1 MNAWWSY
8 FWPCFTLGLIVGGP
22 TGLVAF
28 RRVSRR
34 NRVFAA
40 GALLSV
46 LLAALWHGPLG
57 GAARFETRVERNIQA
72 NLVYYEMTRIT
83 AHLHH
88 GPLTRR
94 VMLSGPANDFQREN
108 LGEILEEIPG
118 IESASWAS
126 GGGMPLIVEAMAVAI
141 LGFLTGLVLAY
152 VAELRRRSNAQW
164 KW

>member
-1 MNAWWSY
+1 M
-8 FWPCFTLGLIVGGP
+8 
-22 TGLVAF
+22 AF
-28 RRVSRR
+28 RVSRR
-34 NRVFAA
+34 NVILAA
-40 GALLSV
+40 GAALSI
-46 LLAALWHGPLG
+46 LLAALWHGPVG

-72 NLVYYEMTRIT
+72 NLVYYEMTRIS

-118 IESASWAS
+118 VESATWSS
-126 GGGMPLIVEAMAVAI
+126 DGGGIPLMVEAMVVAI

-152 VAELRRRSNAQW
+152 VAELRRRSKAQW
-164 KW
+164 EW